1 MEQVATLNDSLR
13 GRIDDYV
20 HDDRFDSM
28 FTR

>member
-1 MEQVATLNDSLR
+1 MEEVASLGETLR

-20 HDDRFDSM
+20 HDERFDSM